1 MLYDKISGFSDEISS
16 DINVQ
21 FKTLKKLG
29 MKYFLPRGVNGK
41 NISEFSAVEAKN
53 LKKLADSY
61 GIKASSIGSPIGK
74 IKVSDDFKPHF
85 DTYKRVVETAK
96 ILDTKYIRIFSFYR
110 DGEVFAHAE
119 KETVFER
126 LQQFIDY
133 AKENDVTLLHE
144 NEKDIYGD
152 TAERCAE
159 LMETFYCDNF
169 KAVFDPANFVQCK
182 VDTKIAFERLKPY
195 IEYMHIKDSKKD
207 GTVVPAGY
215 GDGNIPFI
223 IKSLFAEGYDGFLS
237 LEPHLGSFDGLSGL
251 ELNIDTK
258 NMEKSSDAT
267 FTLAYNALC
276 DILKTL

>member
-1 MLYDKISGFSDEISS
+1 MLYNKISGFSDEISS

-29 MKYFLPRGVNGK
+29 MKYFLPRGINGK

-74 IKVSDDFKPHF
+74 IKVSDDFKAHF
-85 DTYKRVVETAK
+85 DTYKKVVETAK
-96 ILDTKYIRIFSFYR
+96 ILDTRYIRIFSFYR
-110 DGEVFAHAE
+110 DGEVFTDDE
-119 KETVFER
+119 KKIVFER
-126 LQQFIDY
+126 LERLIDY

-152 TAERCAE
+152 TAERCTE
-159 LMETFYCDNF
+159 LMESFYCNNF

-182 VDTKIAFERLKPY
+182 VDAKLAFEKLKPY
-195 IEYMHIKDSKKD
+195 IAYMHIKDSKKD
-207 GTVVPAGY
+207 GTIVPAGY
-215 GDGNIPFI
+215 GNGNIPFI
-223 IKSLFAEGYDGFLS
+223 IKSLFDDGYDGFLS
-237 LEPHLGSFDGLSGL
+237 LEPHLGAFDGLSGL

-258 NMEKSSDAT
+258 NMAKSSAAT